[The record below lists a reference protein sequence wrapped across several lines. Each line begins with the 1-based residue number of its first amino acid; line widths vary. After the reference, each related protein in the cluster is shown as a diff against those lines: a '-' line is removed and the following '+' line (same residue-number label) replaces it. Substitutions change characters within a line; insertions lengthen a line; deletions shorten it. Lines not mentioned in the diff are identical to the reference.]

1 VAGATHP
8 LIAWRA
14 AIAAICIGIAAPASA
29 QVVQVSAADALA
41 AATAEPARL
50 TQPTISLA
58 DAVSLSIRHNPAVA
72 GSAAALRG
80 AVGRHQETRGLFDPT
95 LRFLPTVSFDLKEMA
110 PFLRAREINKRETIR
125 IIANNFTLL
134 TQALRQMID
143 ASTPITP
150 RCPSGLQLPNGQ
162 LDLTGTDLDLSGR
175 DETEVALL
183 GVETALQSVVVEL
196 GEGLDIDIS
205 GICRSEPREVIS
217 PEYLNGIF
225 RRIDQAGGL
234 GLEGILTSVSQIPR
248 ETRILQEEITRTV
261 AQRALLALD
270 RLGPLADD
278 ELKRNITL
286 DVNLSKMFRSG
297 LQVSGDFQM
306 QSQEHNFVDKP
317 LDPTFGG
324 FETPPQFFSSATGT
338 LTVPLGRG
346 RGKAAT
352 AASETAAS
360 RIAEGEREQF
370 RHDVA
375 EEVFRTVLSYLDL
388 VAAQE
393 TVTRLEESTTRQQQ
407 ILNLSQARVNAG
419 DLAQA
424 DLARTRASVAGV
436 AGSLAQARAALVSA
450 RVALAEQIGVRID
463 DLQGAPLAAQRFTDA
478 IATVDDA
485 NRLIAQALTSRR
497 DVRAATA
504 RRDAAAALAAGARAN
519 ARPRLDLTLT
529 GGLYNLY
536 DSPFFKFLPDEREP
550 IISVTSGLP
559 TSPVTGT
566 PVPPLDPVRYFS
578 PVGYGRALTER
589 HTPFATIAVTFE
601 LPFGNRTARGR
612 AAQAEASLNSSAIQS
627 ENLRRVIGEN
637 VVELTETLRRAADSL
652 GEWEAAVARG
662 AETLEG
668 RVRMFQ
674 VGDTTLIDALLTE
687 EGLTGDH
694 LQLVRQRQSYLSAL
708 ARLKLELGEL
718 VVVDDAD
725 PSAETMRFDARA
737 FAIQ

>member
-1 VAGATHP
+1 MARAPRP
-8 LIAWRA
+8 LPVCCA
-14 AIAAICIGIAAPASA
+14 ALAVLCLGTAAPASA
-29 QVVQVSAADALA
+29 QVVQVTAAEALA
-41 AATAEPARL
+41 TTAAEPARL

-58 DAVSLSIRHNPAVA
+58 DAVTLSIRHNPAIA
-72 GSAAALRG
+72 ESAEALRG
-80 AVGRHQETRGLFDPT
+80 ATGRHQQTRGLFDPT
-95 LRFLPTVSFDLKEMA
+95 VRFLPSVSFDLKEMA
-110 PFLRAREINKRETIR
+110 PFLKAREINKRETIR
-125 IIANNFTLL
+125 IIASNFTLL
-134 TQALRQMID
+134 SQALRQMID
-143 ASTPITP
+143 ASSPVVP

-162 LDLTGTDLDLSGR
+162 LDLTGADLDLAGR
-175 DETEVALL
+175 DETELALL
-183 GVETALQSVVVEL
+183 GVDTALQSVVVEL

-205 GICRSEPREVIS
+205 SICRSEPREVIS
-217 PEYLNGIF
+217 PEYLMGAF

-234 GLEGILTSVSQIPR
+234 GLQGILTSVSQIPL
-248 ETRILQEEITRTV
+248 ETRILQEDITRTV

-270 RLGPLADD
+270 RLGPLAED

-297 LQVSGDFQM
+297 LQVTGDFQM

-324 FETPPQFFSSATGT
+324 LETPPQFFSSASGT

-346 RGKAAT
+346 RGTAAT

-393 TVTRLEESTTRQQQ
+393 TVTRLEESGSRQQQ
-407 ILNLSQARVNAG
+407 ILSLSQARVNAG
-419 DLAQA
+419 ELAQA
-424 DLARTRASVAGV
+424 DLARVRASVAAI
-436 AGSLAQARAALVSA
+436 AGSLAQARTALVSA
-450 RVALAEQIGVRID
+450 RVALAEQMGVRVD
-463 DLQGAPLAAQRFTDA
+463 DLQGAPLAAQRFASTITTA
-478 IATVDDA
+478 DDV
-485 NRLIAQALTSRR
+485 NRLIAQALSSRR
-497 DVRAATA
+497 DLRAAAA

-559 TSPVTGT
+559 TQPVTGT
-566 PVPPLDPVRYFS
+566 PVAPLDPARYFS
-578 PVGYGRALTER
+578 PVGYGRALKGR
-589 HTPFATIAVTFE
+589 HTPFATVAVTFE

-637 VVELTETLRRAADSL
+637 IVELTETLRRAADSL
-652 GEWEAAVARG
+652 AEWEAAVARG
-662 AETLEG
+662 AETLDG
-668 RVRMFQ
+668 RIRMFQ
-674 VGDTTLIDALLTE
+674 VGDATLIDALLTE
-687 EGLTGDH
+687 DGLTGDH
-694 LQLVRQRQSYLSAL
+694 LQLVRQRQAYLSAL

-718 VVVDDAD
+718 VVVDGADA
-725 PSAETMRFDARA
+725 SAETMRFDAGA
-737 FAIQ
+737 FTAQ